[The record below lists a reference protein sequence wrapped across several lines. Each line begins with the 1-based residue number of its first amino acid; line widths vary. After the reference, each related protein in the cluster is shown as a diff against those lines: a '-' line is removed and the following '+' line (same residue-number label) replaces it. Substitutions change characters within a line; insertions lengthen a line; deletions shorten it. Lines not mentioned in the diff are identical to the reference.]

1 MICEISSEVGVNN
14 TVCRL
19 IVKYSVI
26 MDVTMNV
33 VRHTSCID
41 GMLNFSFV
49 IDNR

>member
-33 VRHTSCID
+33 LRHMSCID

>member
-14 TVCRL
+14 AVCRL
-19 IVKYSVI
+19 IVKYSMI
-26 MDVTMNV
+26 MDVTIDV
-33 VRHTSCID
+33 LRHVSCID

>member
-33 VRHTSCID
+33 LSHMSCID
-41 GMLNFSFV
+41 GMLNFSFA